1 VNKKPNPR
9 LAKIHRNYTVEEI
22 ADLYGVHKNT
32 VRSWIKAGLPVI
44 DDSRPQLLLGIHL
57 RKFLEQKRTKNKK
70 KCHLDEFYCLS
81 CRDTRKPAARMA
93 DFGLV
98 TNKVGNLTALCPDC
112 TSIMNKRI
120 SLAKI
125 QEIGS
130 KIDIRFP
137 QGLEHIGDTDK
148 PSLNCDF

>member
-1 VNKKPNPR
+1 
-9 LAKIHRNYTVEEI
+9 
-22 ADLYGVHKNT
+22 
-32 VRSWIKAGLPVI
+32 
-44 DDSRPQLLLGIHL
+44 
-57 RKFLEQKRTKNKK
+57 
-70 KCHLDEFYCLS
+70 
-81 CRDTRKPAARMA
+81 MA